1 MCDKIFVRS
10 QLFLWLLVVVSLV
23 LSSGCY
29 YKKAHVPEE
38 KPPVFSVRKVVV
50 VGFRAAMSHG
60 EKSDVIRDPLSGGIY
75 MAAPVSRDVVQ
86 RMSEILFDDLVASKR
101 YQLVS
106 PGQAMGVHS
115 RLVDSDQNMGM
126 DTIRIL
132 QEVGKTF
139 GCDAV
144 LAGHIYRWQER
155 EGTAIGVYRPASVAF
170 DLHLIRPTDGAILW
184 RTRFD
189 KTQRSL
195 SENLL
200 DAGTFFQSGGRWLT
214 AEKLAILGLKKVL
227 QDMPGGKK

>member
-1 MCDKIFVRS
+1 MCDKIFVRVKM
-10 QLFLWLLVVVSLV
+10 LLWLLALVSLG

-29 YKKAHVPEE
+29 YQKAPVPEE

-86 RMSEILFDDLVASKR
+86 RMSEVLFDNLVASKK

-139 GCDAV
+139 GCD
-144 LAGHIYRWQER
+144 
-155 EGTAIGVYRPASVAF
+155 

-227 QDMPGGKK
+227 KDMPGGKK